1 MHSRGGVQLSPL
13 GFAAC
18 QSKNCTNQA
27 IGNLHWLV
35 HFLLDWYTFGL
46 VGALETSAP
55 PESYTNKQSTL
66 KGVQLSPLGFAAC
79 QSKNCT
85 NKAIC
90 ELLLGWCTFC
100 LIGAL
105 ETSAPPKSCTT
116 IQKYKT
122 KGYGMRHS
130 LLSYT

>member
-1 MHSRGGVQLSPL
+1 MHSKGG
-13 GFAAC
+13 AAVPAAPTK
-18 QSKNCTNQA
+18 QYVNPY
-27 IGNLHWLV
+27 LV
-35 HFLLDWYTFGL
+35 VHSYL

-55 PESYTNKQSTL
+55 PESCTNKQSAL

-90 ELLLGWCTFC
+90 EPLLGWCTFC
-100 LIGAL
+100 LVGAL
-105 ETSAPPKSCTT
+105 ETSAPPESCTT

-130 LLSYT
+130 LLSST